1 MYKYLFE
8 ECCFSRAFI
17 TNKKINFELIKRT
30 KENLAKSLGIRCED
44 VELSYYSKSKDS
56 SEVKI
61 EAIKEI
67 NNNFVFKVI
76 LTLTEKENLIVLLN
90 TFISRITSVYLTG
103 FQYVEDI
110 IFNIMQEF
118 SRRIFYTDLIANFK
132 LKYEELSKK
141 IYEDL
146 EILFDLEIK
155 S

>member
-30 KENLAKSLGIRCED
+30 KESLAKSIGIRCED
-44 VELSYYSKSKDS
+44 VELSYYSKSEDS

-67 NNNFVFKVI
+67 NNNFVFKII

-103 FQYVEDI
+103 FQYIDI
-110 IFNIMQEF
+110 ISNIMQEF
-118 SRRIFYTDLIANFK
+118 SRRIFYTDLIANLK

-155 S
+155 P